1 MDPAA
6 YILERQT
13 AWARRHGIPL
23 QGSQGDRGRPVYT
36 ATLEQNL
43 FEAVGAD
50 SLNEYNHGD
59 GGELRGND
67 GHPGKMQA
75 LHSSSALCCNVFHY
89 WRRTRRPEV
98 IARACGLPSTG
109 HVSLSFEQ
117 QFPIDAAQ
125 FRRAPN
131 LDATFRYNTG
141 ALDLVGV
148 ESKYC
153 EPFSTRT
160 HAGLSPA
167 YLTPNCASF
176 WRGWDALRGLA
187 EGLSPNN
194 SEFEHLDAPQLLKHL
209 LGLRRNSTR
218 GFRLLYLYND
228 APGPV
233 AAQHTVEV
241 EQFVAIA
248 AQDDVSV
255 VPVTYQDVIARLL
268 RAGRDEDAAYLDYI
282 SERYL

>member
-1 MDPAA
+1 
-6 YILERQT
+6 
-13 AWARRHGIPL
+13 L
-23 QGSQGDRGRPVYT
+23 QGSQGDKGRPVYT

-43 FEAVGAD
+43 FEPLDAE
-50 SLNEYNHGD
+50 SLGDYNHGD
-59 GGELRGND
+59 GGELRGKD
-67 GHPGKMQA
+67 RHPGKMQA
-75 LHSSSALCCNVFHY
+75 LHSSSALSSNVFHY
-89 WRRTRRPEV
+89 WRRTGRAAA

-117 QFPIDAAQ
+117 HFPIDTTQ

-131 LDATFRYNTG
+131 LDAAFRYDTG

-148 ESKYC
+148 ESKFC

-167 YLTPNCASF
+167 YLTPECDAF

-187 EGLSPNN
+187 ERMSPDNT
-194 SEFEHLDAPQLLKHL
+194 EFEHLDAPQLLKHL
-209 LGLRRNSTR
+209 LGLRRDSTR
-218 GFRLLYLYND
+218 GFRLVYLYND

-241 EQFVAIA
+241 EQFVAVA
-248 AQDDVSV
+248 AQDEVSV
-255 VPVTYQDVIARLL
+255 VPLTYQDVIARLM
-268 RAGRDEDAAYLDYI
+268 RAGGTEDAAYLNYI
-282 SERYL
+282 TERYL